1 MFNER
6 KAAQVAVWL
15 LRQNQ
20 GRMPHLKLIKLMY
33 LAEREAMN
41 RYGFPMTGDDF
52 VAMKHGPVP
61 TWTLD
66 YVNGLEESG
75 PDGWD
80 SWISDK
86 ADHEVALRERAAKSD
101 VLDELSRADE
111 DVLAGVWKRFGA
123 MGKYQIRD
131 YTHDSKNCPEWIDP
145 EGSSKPIPFRRI
157 FEALGRAPDEA
168 AFLAARIEE
177 QRQIDKVFASI

>member
-6 KAAQVAVWL
+6 KAAQVAAWF

-33 LAEREAMN
+33 LADREALN
-41 RYGFPMTGDDF
+41 RYGFPMAGDDF

-86 ADHEVALRERAAKSD
+86 ADHEVALRERTGKSD
-101 VLDELSRADE
+101 ALDELSLADE
-111 DVLAGVWKRFGA
+111 GVLADVWKRFGA

-131 YTHDSKNCPEWIDP
+131 YTHDTKNCPEWIDP
-145 EGSSKPIPFRRI
+145 QGTSKPIPFQRI
-157 FEALGRAPDEA
+157 FEALGRAPEQA
-168 AFLAARIEE
+168 AVLAARIEE

>member
-6 KAAQVAVWL
+6 KAAQVAAWF
-15 LRQNQ
+15 LRQNK
-20 GRMPHLKLIKLMY
+20 GCMPHLKLIKLIY
-33 LAEREAMN
+33 LAEREAIN
-41 RYGFPMTGDDF
+41 RHGFTMTGDEF

-86 ADHEVALRERAAKSD
+86 ENHEVALRDRAGKSD
-101 VLDELSRADE
+101 ALDELSRADE
-111 DVLAGVWKRFGA
+111 AVLDEIWRRFGA

-131 YTHDSKNCPEWIDP
+131 YTHDSRNCPEWIDP
-145 EGSSKPIPFRRI
+145 EGSSKPIPMQRI
-157 FEALGRAPDEA
+157 FEALGREPAEA
-168 AFLAARIEE
+168 AALAQRIDE
-177 QRQIDKVFASI
+177 QRQIDRVLSSI